1 MLSTAADQESS
12 NCVQSAPNL
21 GFGTCPSPAAK
32 PSEARFGAS
41 PGLGKGSGKREF
53 FRCGSTETAGFQG
66 ASCST
71 ATRDNPA
78 SRGEYKIMKTL
89 KFKDNLVPL
98 VLSGEKDS
106 TWRLFD
112 DKDLKVNDELLLI
125 NKDTLDQFGKASIL
139 FIREKRL
146 GDLED
151 SDFNGHEKF
160 ESEEKMYESYRN
172 YYGDRVTPDSIVKII
187 KFKLKE

>member
-1 MLSTAADQESS
+1 
-12 NCVQSAPNL
+12 
-21 GFGTCPSPAAK
+21 
-32 PSEARFGAS
+32 
-41 PGLGKGSGKREF
+41 
-53 FRCGSTETAGFQG
+53 
-66 ASCST
+66 
-71 ATRDNPA
+71 
-78 SRGEYKIMKTL
+78 MKTL